1 MAGLSEADGFLEDTI
16 LAPCGER
23 VDKAL
28 LSELKF
34 QEFQAGESSFEP
46 FRPVYVRFQP
56 GQGVLPLAA
65 ATRQKDPR
73 TTSQL
78 DVSLPMSGAPSRGTI
93 AGANP
98 IRPMGTT
105 ASPRRVSRDDRGLA
119 MTGDGLA
126 DDRAA
131 RSLPG
136 ALEGRVSPDEGGRVS
151 PEKAPCLST
160 QTSWRQ
166 AHGS

>member
-16 LAPCGER
+16 LASCGER

-34 QEFQAGESSFEP
+34 NQFQVRGSSFEP
-46 FRPVYVRFQP
+46 FQLFCARFCP
-56 GQGVLPLAA
+56 GRGVLPLAA
-65 ATRQKDPR
+65 VTRQKDPR

-78 DVSLPMSGAPSRGTI
+78 DVSLPMSGAPSRRPI
-93 AGANP
+93 ALVTPSGS
-98 IRPMGTT
+98 RET
-105 ASPRRVSRDDRGLA
+105 SVLLRRVSPDDPGCYAPRDGRLGKHLK
-119 MTGDGLA
+119 
-126 DDRAA
+126 RA
-131 RSLPG
+131 PG
-136 ALEGRVSPDEGGRVS
+136 RRVSPDEGARVS
-151 PEKAPCLST
+151 REKSACLST

>member
-34 QEFQAGESSFEP
+34 NQFQVRGSFFEP
-46 FRPVYVRFQP
+46 FQPVCSLFCPGRGVR
-56 GQGVLPLAA
+56 PLAA
-65 ATRQKDPR
+65 VTRQKDPR

-78 DVSLPMSGAPSRGTI
+78 DVSLPMSGAPRSRPI
-93 AGANP
+93 AVVTPSGSSETN
-98 IRPMGTT
+98 G
-105 ASPRRVSRDDRGLA
+105 SPRRVSPDDPSREAPRDGCLGKRLK
-119 MTGDGLA
+119 
-126 DDRAA
+126 RA
-131 RSLPG
+131 LG
-136 ALEGRVSPDEGGRVS
+136 GRVSPDEGGRVS
-151 PEKAPCLST
+151 REKSACLST
-160 QTSWRQ
+160 QTSRRQ